1 MANQTY
7 KFEIKVGKP
16 EDIQVQKASMYPFDK
31 LALGTYFEIPSDH
44 PAASKNASGAPRI
57 SSAAYTYQKQSG
69 AKLSVRRL
77 PDGSCRIYRI
87 A

>member
-1 MANQTY
+1 MTTHTY

-16 EDIQVQKASMYPFDK
+16 KDIQLQKASMYPFDK
-31 LALGTYFEIPSDH
+31 LAVGTYFEVPSDH
-44 PAASKNASGAPRI
+44 PAASKNSAGAPRI

-69 AKLSVRRL
+69 AKMSVRRL
-77 PDGSCRIYRI
+77 PDGSCRVYRI